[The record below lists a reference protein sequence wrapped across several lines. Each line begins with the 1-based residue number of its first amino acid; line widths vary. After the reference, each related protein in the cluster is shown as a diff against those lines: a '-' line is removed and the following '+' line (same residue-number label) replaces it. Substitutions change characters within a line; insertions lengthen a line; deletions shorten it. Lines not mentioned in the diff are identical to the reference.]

1 MLGTEVEKV
10 MNNPAGEKQV
20 KVIQNFTNQ
29 SLRMYPKNWLSC
41 EMEASQLSSLMNG
54 AKPHCDGDKWAEWL
68 SGIQNELCGDEQ
80 YNNPVN
86 MKTQQFWAQ
95 KVMAQRYTT
104 CKAFIKAMDQLDN
117 INSAR
122 ACLRTM
128 ATAASDYDTKEE
140 AINAGVFASDN
151 FSSQQVDGGDEGQE
165 EEEDDSENQTPDEDE
180 DDSEIQTPRER
191 GIDMNA
197 VLGACA
203 SLGKPEAA
211 ANKDIEEMTEEFGSQ
226 HM

>member
-1 MLGTEVEKV
+1 M
-10 MNNPAGEKQV
+10 
-20 KVIQNFTNQ
+20 
-29 SLRMYPKNWLSC
+29 
-41 EMEASQLSSLMNG
+41 SSLMNE

-68 SGIQNELCGDEQ
+68 SGIQNELCGDNQ

-140 AINAGVFASDN
+140 AITAGVFASDN
-151 FSSQQVDGGDEGQE
+151 FYSQQVDGGDEGQE
-165 EEEDDSENQTPDEDE
+165 EDAGEEEEEEGEDELETPDA
-180 DDSEIQTPRER
+180 SPRML
-191 GIDMNA
+191 DMSA

-203 SLGKPEAA
+203 SLGKPRTA
-211 ANKDIEEMTEEFGSQ
+211 ANQDIEEITAEFGSQ